1 MKQQPS
7 LSVLGHSLRSVVP
20 SKLMGIKLLQQV
32 HKNRILFF
40 ACCCQKL
47 FQLLTGYREVKLGN
61 SARRIAHLAGFKPIP
76 SPCNT
81 ESGPGEISSGSP
93 CEISRLES
101 FVLSFPLTYF
111 LSLMAHFWEGVV
123 GGSPPERGCC
133 WVGTQPCLLT
143 VGQFQSIFL
152 LPWSTS
158 WSTQSQKR
166 GSD

>member
-1 MKQQPS
+1 MPVRETTAKQFQKECSLERGFQLNHEAVAQPFCPWP
-7 LSVLGHSLRSVVP
+7 LSPP
-20 SKLMGIKLLQQV
+20 SCSQQV
-32 HKNRILFF
+32 DGDKIIATSPQTQRILFF

-111 LSLMAHFWEGVV
+111 LSLMAHF
-123 GGSPPERGCC
+123 
-133 WVGTQPCLLT
+133 
-143 VGQFQSIFL
+143 
-152 LPWSTS
+152 
-158 WSTQSQKR
+158 
-166 GSD
+166 